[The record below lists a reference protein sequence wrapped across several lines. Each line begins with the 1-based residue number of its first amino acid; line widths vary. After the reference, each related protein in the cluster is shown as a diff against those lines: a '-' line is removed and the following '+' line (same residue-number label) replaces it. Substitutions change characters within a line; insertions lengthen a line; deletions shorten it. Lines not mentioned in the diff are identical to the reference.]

1 LQNDN
6 KIKIK
11 EIQENNKN
19 KQNSID
25 NNLFI
30 NLIDSIIFQK
40 WYVQVTLIINAE
52 FQITTVTLLD
62 LDANM
67 NCIQE
72 WIILTKYYEKKT
84 EKLYQASGTR
94 LNIEYKIPNAY
105 ICNDGICFKTT
116 FILVKNITSKIIL
129 ENPFLTLLDPFIKT
143 EENISTEIMGK
154 KILFKFIL
162 PLMTKDINMWKNI
175 SIFQEINVI
184 SKQIKNRENHVVQ
197 LPYESNF
204 NEKTILTKA
213 KFIQMNQE
221 L

>member
-72 WIILTKYYEKKT
+72 
-84 EKLYQASGTR
+84 
-94 LNIEYKIPNAY
+94 
-105 ICNDGICFKTT
+105 
-116 FILVKNITSKIIL
+116 
-129 ENPFLTLLDPFIKT
+129 
-143 EENISTEIMGK
+143 
-154 KILFKFIL
+154 
-162 PLMTKDINMWKNI
+162 
-175 SIFQEINVI
+175 
-184 SKQIKNRENHVVQ
+184 
-197 LPYESNF
+197 
-204 NEKTILTKA
+204 
-213 KFIQMNQE
+213 
-221 L
+221 

>member
-1 LQNDN
+1 
-6 KIKIK
+6 
-11 EIQENNKN
+11 
-19 KQNSID
+19 
-25 NNLFI
+25 
-30 NLIDSIIFQK
+30 
-40 WYVQVTLIINAE
+40 
-52 FQITTVTLLD
+52 
-62 LDANM
+62 
-67 NCIQE
+67 
-72 WIILTKYYEKKT
+72 
-84 EKLYQASGTR
+84 LYQASGTR

-162 PLMTKDINMWKNI
+162 PPMTKDINMLKNI

>member
-52 FQITTVTLLD
+52 LQITTVALLD

-72 WIILTKYYEKKT
+72 
-84 EKLYQASGTR
+84 
-94 LNIEYKIPNAY
+94 
-105 ICNDGICFKTT
+105 
-116 FILVKNITSKIIL
+116 
-129 ENPFLTLLDPFIKT
+129 
-143 EENISTEIMGK
+143 
-154 KILFKFIL
+154 
-162 PLMTKDINMWKNI
+162 
-175 SIFQEINVI
+175 
-184 SKQIKNRENHVVQ
+184 
-197 LPYESNF
+197 
-204 NEKTILTKA
+204 
-213 KFIQMNQE
+213 
-221 L
+221 